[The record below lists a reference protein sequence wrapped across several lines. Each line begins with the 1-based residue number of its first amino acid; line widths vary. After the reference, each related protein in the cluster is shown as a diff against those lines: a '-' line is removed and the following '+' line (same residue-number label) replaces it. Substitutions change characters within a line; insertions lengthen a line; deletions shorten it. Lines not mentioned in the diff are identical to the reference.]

1 MREQGVVTR
10 IISGRLVEV
19 AFPRSEACE
28 KCRACHGV
36 GEGMLGVEA
45 VNEVGAKREDVVEV
59 EIPGGEVVRG
69 SIIVF
74 LIPIFMLVIGY
85 LIGSVFMRMIGLQGL
100 VETTGVV
107 LSLVFL
113 ALSFMVINW
122 YDKNIQQKEAL
133 RARIIKVV
141 TPR

>member
-1 MREQGVVTR
+1 MREQGVITR

-19 AFPRSEACE
+19 AFPRSASCE

-45 VNEVGAKREDVVEV
+45 VNEVGAKREDMVEV
-59 EIPGGEVVRG
+59 EIPSGEVVRG

-74 LIPIFMLVIGY
+74 LIPIFMLVAGY
-85 LIGSVFMRMIGLQGL
+85 LIGSIFMRMIGLENL
-100 VETTGVV
+100 EEIFGVV
-107 LSLVFL
+107 ISLVFL